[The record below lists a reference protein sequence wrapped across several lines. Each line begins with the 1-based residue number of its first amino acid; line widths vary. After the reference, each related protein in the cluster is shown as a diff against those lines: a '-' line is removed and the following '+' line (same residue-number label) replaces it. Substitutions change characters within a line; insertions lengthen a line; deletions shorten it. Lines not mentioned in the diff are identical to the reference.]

1 MQARILLTGAT
12 TLVGA
17 EVLRELLPR
26 PGVKTL
32 GLLLPLQE
40 GARREAL
47 ERIERYCGPLPATVI
62 PVAADLRLPRFG
74 LSLPAWNDLA
84 LSFDEA
90 FHCAER
96 ELKDDNLELARQANL
111 RPVETWIQLLARN
124 PELRLHHL
132 STAFVGGTRRGLFT
146 EFDLDC
152 GQGFHNAWERS
163 KFEAEA
169 RLRESRVSDRVT
181 IYRPSHVLGRRTS
194 GEAIQLGGAYSLLG
208 TLAAATVLP
217 GDSRARIDL
226 VPVDFVAA
234 SIVALADSGARGTFH
249 LSCGWDTSITV
260 AQASALAARGR
271 DRSRGASLLP
281 RGILWPM
288 RPAGVASMNGLS
300 SRGHAYKTA
309 SDYLHQGPVFDTYL
323 ADRLLAA
330 AGIARPSPQSWI
342 EAAVRRAEACHWA
355 SPVSTGF
362 ETPAPESELP
372 VQAAE
377 VALIR
382 KDPQFNETRFHQ
394 VGDVKLAYRDIGQ
407 GEPVVFCHGIAGAH
421 SWDGVVERVAVR
433 RRALVIETLGLGDT
447 EAPASADYS
456 LWAQAAR
463 VRGLLSALDIPT
475 AHIVGND
482 SGSVI
487 AQIFAVRWPHCVKSL
502 VLSDSDAGGTWPPP
516 HIARL
521 ASVMRIPGG
530 AAVLSALM
538 RIPAVARSRAGFGR
552 MVYDKRLL
560 SAERLARYV
569 DTLAGSRER
578 RMRLKRFFRAF
589 DPADPGKLNQLFD
602 ELQMPAMVI
611 WGAENAYSSP
621 SWGKVLF
628 DAIPG
633 ARRLELI
640 PFAGVS
646 CHEEKPEVFARL
658 LEKFLEDACAG
669 DAAGDKAGQ

>member
-1 MQARILLTGAT
+1 MQTRILLTGAA

-17 EVLRELLPR
+17 EILRELLPR
-26 PGVKTL
+26 PDVRTI

-40 GARREAL
+40 NARREVL
-47 ERIERYCGPLPATVI
+47 ERIARYCGPLPATVI

-74 LSLPAWNDLA
+74 LSLPAWNELA
-84 LSFDEA
+84 LSFDVA

-96 ELKDDNLELARQANL
+96 EVKDDNLELARQANL

-132 STAFVGGTRRGLFT
+132 STAFVGGSRRGLFT

-152 GQGFHNAWERS
+152 SQGFHNAWERS

-181 IYRPSHVLGRRTS
+181 IYRPSHVLGHSTS
-194 GEAIQLGGAYSLLG
+194 GEAFQLGGAYSLVG

-217 GDSRARIDL
+217 GDNRARIDL
-226 VPVDFVAA
+226 VPVDYVAA
-234 SIVALADSGARGTFH
+234 SIVALADADARGTFH

-260 AQASALAARGR
+260 AQASTLVTKAR

-323 ADRLLAA
+323 ADRSLAA
-330 AGIARPSPQSWI
+330 LGIARPEPPSWI
-342 EAAVRRAEACHWA
+342 EAAVRGAEARHWE
-355 SPVSTGF
+355 SPVSIEF
-362 ETPAPESELP
+362 EAPAPESELP

-407 GEPVVFCHGIAGAH
+407 GEPVVLCHGIAGAH

-433 RRALVIETLGLGDT
+433 RRALVIETLGLGDS

-463 VRGLLSALDIPT
+463 VRGLLSALNVSV

-502 VLSDSDAGGTWPPP
+502 VLSDSDAGDTWPPA

-521 ASVMRIPGG
+521 ASVMRVPGG
-530 AAVLSALM
+530 TAALSALM
-538 RIPAVARSRAGFGR
+538 RVPAIARSRAGFGQ

-560 SAERLARYV
+560 SEERLARYV
-569 DTLAGSRER
+569 DTLAGNRER
-578 RMRLKRFFRAF
+578 RMRLKRFFHAF
-589 DPADPGKLNQLFD
+589 DPADLGNLNQLLG

-611 WGAENAYSSP
+611 WGAENAYASP

-646 CHEEKPEVFARL
+646 CHEEKPEAFARL
-658 LEKFLEDACAG
+658 LEELFDEVDAGERAG
-669 DAAGDKAGQ
+669 R